1 MTKMFFL
8 SKANFSKLR
17 ELITNISYLQ
27 NSHNCGKDSI
37 FLTGN
42 YLSKVNIENNRKYEI
57 RSKLMAKT
65 PAIILHYCQ

>member
-17 ELITNISYLQ
+17 EVINNISYSQ

-42 YLSKVNIENNRKYEI
+42 YLSEVNIEITRKCEI
-57 RSKLMAKT
+57 CSKLITKT
-65 PAIILHYCQ
+65 PAIILHYWQ